1 MKKYIYSFL
10 ILMMSCL
17 VMVSCGDDDAA
28 ASKGAP
34 AIGSAGTYTGTWTII
49 NETQGTSYN
58 IPGSVVLAQ
67 KGELAYVTNITTYCT
82 GSTTEEIEVAGL
94 IDGKSAISNIVN
106 YTNGYAFSNTTKT
119 GTLNTQCD
127 GRIDSGSMRTKI
139 RVIKTDL
146 FTGEEEKIDVTFV
159 GKKEE

>member
-49 NETQGTSYN
+49 NETKGTSYN

-67 KGELAYVTNITTYCT
+67 KDELAYVTNI
-82 GSTTEEIEVAGL
+82 S
-94 IDGKSAISNIVN
+94 
-106 YTNGYAFSNTTKT
+106 
-119 GTLNTQCD
+119 
-127 GRIDSGSMRTKI
+127 TKI